1 MKIVKLDI
9 NPDIDL
15 SGVDAVALVERPAIE
30 EEFLYFGKQDEE
42 EFAETY
48 NDYPDSAVEAA
59 KQGIK
64 RNKENDNKC
73 ATQVGK
79 VRAQQIANRENLSL
93 DTVRRMRSY
102 LLRAQGL
109 FEKAQAEKNY
119 DACSYI
125 SYLLWGGPTA
135 LGWAEKTLRQ
145 AGEEF
150 DLDEACQPGYKA
162 LGTKQKNGRTVPNCI
177 PADQFEEQFAGYV
190 KEEIIKMEMDKI
202 KSIGDKIQ
210 HLTTDKSVVDI
221 VSDSNMVVDNSM
233 VFSQKKTIYLVACSN
248 TKLSKPA
255 KAKDLYDSAL
265 FDKSLNYAYSKGA
278 TDKDIKILSGK
289 YGLVD
294 MNTVIKPY
302 DVYLGNKTATQKKD
316 WAEGVYEVLARRYDL
331 DNTVFKFL
339 AGADYTHYLE
349 EMLPKTK
356 DVLEGKKQGE
366 RLQYLDKFEAIGEID
381 GTEVYSTKEE
391 AIQVAEMKG
400 CSGYHTHEL
409 EGKTVYMPC
418 EKHTDNYKDSFSKL
432 DEQQIV
438 IGPLMKPNML
448 IPRLDDDGEK
458 YHVYF
463 TADTIKKIAYKMV
476 KDKLIDK
483 VNLEHDNMESVDAY
497 LVESWIIDGENDK
510 SKNYGF
516 NLPAGTWMGMYKIE
530 DKNIWNEYIKT
541 GLVKGFSVEGM
552 FGKYAMDKCKAGKTC
567 ACGLSESGMCDG
579 SHLTK

>member
-15 SGVDAVALVERPAIE
+15 SGVDAVALVEKPAIE
-30 EEFLYFGKQDEE
+30 EDFMYFSKE

-48 NDYPDSAVEAA
+48 NDYPESAVEAA

-64 RNKENDNKC
+64 RNKENNNKC

-135 LGWAEKTLRQ
+135 LPWAEKILRQ

-162 LGTKQKNGRTVPNCI
+162 LGVKNKGGRTVPNCI
-177 PADQFEEQFAGYV
+177 PEDQFEEQFAGYV
-190 KEEIIKMEMDKI
+190 KEEIIKMEMEKI
-202 KSIGDKIQ
+202 KSMGDKIQ
-210 HLTTDKSVVDI
+210 HLTADKSIVDI

-255 KAKDLYDSAL
+255 KAKDLYDSPL
-265 FDKSLNYAYSKGA
+265 FDKSLNYAYSKGV

-302 DVYLGNKTATQKKD
+302 DVYLGNKTAAQKKE
-316 WAEGVYEVLARRYDL
+316 WAEGVFEVLKRRYDL
-331 DNTVFKFL
+331 DTTVFKFL
-339 AGADYTHYLE
+339 AGADYTQYLE

-356 DVLEGKKQGE
+356 DVLEGKKVGE
-366 RLQYLDKFEAIGEID
+366 RLQYLDKFEA
-381 GTEVYSTKEE
+381 
-391 AIQVAEMKG
+391 
-400 CSGYHTHEL
+400 
-409 EGKTVYMPC
+409 
-418 EKHTDNYKDSFSKL
+418 L

-448 IPRLDDDGEK
+448 IPRLDENGEP

-463 TADTIKKIAYKMV
+463 TAETIKKIAYKMV
-476 KDKLIDK
+476 KDKLIDR
-483 VNLEHDNMESVDAY
+483 VNIEHNNQDSVDAY
-497 LVESWIIDGENDK
+497 LVESWIIDGVNDK

-516 NLPAGTWMGMYKIE
+516 NLPEGTWMGMYKIQ
-530 DKNIWNEYIKT
+530 DKKIWDEYIKS

-552 FGKYAMDKCKAGKTC
+552 FNKFAQQACKVGKPC

-579 SHLTK
+579 SHLSK